1 MIDEQAGSPGDPCVM
16 VLYGGSGDLTKRKL
30 IPALYNLAK
39 DTLLP
44 QPFAIVSSA
53 RRPMTHETFRARI
66 SQDLKAFAT
75 SPVDRDLWEWFVKRL
90 SYLPGDAQDPASSQ
104 QLHDLLAQIDQAHG
118 TSGNYLV

>member
-1 MIDEQAGSPGDPCVM
+1 MTDEQVGQPGTPCVM
-16 VLYGGSGDLTKRKL
+16 VIYGASGDLTKRKL

-44 QPFAIVSSA
+44 QPFAIVGSA

-75 SPVDRDLWEWFVKRL
+75 SPVDPDLWEWFVKCL
-90 SYLPGDAQDPASSQ
+90 S
-104 QLHDLLAQIDQAHG
+104 
-118 TSGNYLV
+118 